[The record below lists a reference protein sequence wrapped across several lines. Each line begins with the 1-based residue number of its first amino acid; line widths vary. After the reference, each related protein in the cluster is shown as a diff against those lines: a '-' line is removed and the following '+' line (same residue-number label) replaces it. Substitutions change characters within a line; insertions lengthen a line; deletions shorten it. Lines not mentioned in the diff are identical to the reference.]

1 MAILELDVETESAMK
16 RPLTLNPVHGAV
28 VALIFLALI
37 WGYNWVVMKIA
48 LRDCG
53 PFTFAALRSMLG
65 AFVLLPLLP
74 LKGGKAAS
82 SKALPRIILL
92 GLFQTAGFLG
102 LTFWAL
108 VAGGVGRTAVLVY
121 TMPFWALILAR
132 LFLGESIRGVQ
143 LTAVLLSFT
152 GLFMIFEP
160 WHARSGLFSEVLA
173 VLAGI
178 SWAISVIIAK
188 LLLKKEKI
196 PLIRLTA
203 WQMLFGAIPLVIVAF
218 IVPEGPINW
227 SSSFVAALLYNVI
240 PGNAIAW
247 FLWLYILEK
256 LPAGVAGMGSLAIP
270 LVGVM
275 SAWLQLGERP
285 GPYETAGMLLIGLA
299 LLIIS
304 FQSIEHDH

>member
-1 MAILELDVETESAMK
+1 MK
-16 RPLTLNPVHGAV
+16 RPITLNPIHGAV
-28 VALIFLALI
+28 AALILLALI

-74 LKGGKAAS
+74 LKGDTAAPP
-82 SKALPRIILL
+82 KPLLGIILL

-102 LTFWAL
+102 FAFWAL
-108 VAGGVGRTAVLVY
+108 VEGGVGKTAVLVY
-121 TMPFWALILAR
+121 TMPFWVLILAR
-132 LFLGESIRGVQ
+132 LFLGERIQGVQ
-143 LTAVLLSFT
+143 WSAVLLSFA

-160 WHARSGLFSEVLA
+160 WHARGGLFSELLA
-173 VLAGI
+173 VLGGI

-188 LLLKKEKI
+188 RLIKKEKI
-196 PLIRLTA
+196 PLLRLTA
-203 WQMLFGAIPLVIVAF
+203 WQMLFGAIPLVIVTF
-218 IVPEGPINW
+218 IASEGPVNW
-227 SSSFVAALLYNVI
+227 SPSFVAALLYNVI

-247 FLWLYILEK
+247 FLWLYVLEK

-285 GPYETAGMLLIGLA
+285 GLYETAGMLLIGFA
-299 LLIIS
+299 LLILS
-304 FQSIEHDH
+304 VYALQRR

>member
-1 MAILELDVETESAMK
+1 MK
-16 RPLTLNPVHGAV
+16 RLLSLNPIHGAV
-28 VALIFLALI
+28 AALILLALI

-74 LKGGKAAS
+74 LKGGTAAPPKAIPA
-82 SKALPRIILL
+82 IILL

-102 LTFWAL
+102 FTFWAL
-108 VAGGVGRTAVLVY
+108 VEGGAGKTAVLVY
-121 TMPFWALILAR
+121 TMPFWVLILAR
-132 LFLGESIRGVQ
+132 LFLGERIRGVQ
-143 LTAVLLSFT
+143 WPAVLLSLA
-152 GLFMIFEP
+152 GLLLIFEP
-160 WHARSGLFSEVLA
+160 WHARGGLFSEVLA
-173 VLAGI
+173 VIAGMF
-178 SWAISVIIAK
+178 WAASVIMAK
-188 LLLKKEKI
+188 RLMKKETI
-196 PLIRLTA
+196 PLLRLTA

-218 IVPEGPINW
+218 IVPEGPVNW

-256 LPAGVAGMGSLAIP
+256 LPAGVAGMGSLVIP

-285 GPYETAGMLLIGLA
+285 GPFEAAGMLLIGLA
-299 LLIIS
+299 LLILS
-304 FQSIEHDH
+304 VYALPAGAHLKSRGVE